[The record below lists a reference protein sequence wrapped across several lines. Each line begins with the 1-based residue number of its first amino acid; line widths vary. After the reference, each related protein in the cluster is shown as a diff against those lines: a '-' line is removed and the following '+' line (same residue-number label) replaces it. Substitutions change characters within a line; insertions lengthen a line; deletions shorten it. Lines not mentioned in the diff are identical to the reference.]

1 MNMNAIDCKDS
12 YLVTDD
18 NGEIRFIA
26 KNNKDNEILNILNKE
41 NIKEKLLKET
51 QNLKDKKD
59 NLEGII
65 IITPIL
71 HLLLTGAL
79 LTPPIALLS
88 ESTVISQIIIF
99 IISAISL
106 GFIPNTIKKI
116 KKGKSKINYYNHK
129 IKENTEEVKKINK
142 EIKNLKK
149 ATKYQ
154 EIAFYKTDDY
164 FDEPILLEAVNP
176 VENQPKVYKLGSRK

>member
-12 YLVTDD
+12 YLVTND
-18 NGEIRFIA
+18 NGDIKFIA
-26 KNNKDNEILNILNKE
+26 KNNHDNEILDILNKE
-41 NIKEKLLKET
+41 NIKEKLLKEIK
-51 QNLKDKKD
+51 NLKGKKD
-59 NLEGII
+59 NLEGTI

-71 HLLLTGAL
+71 HLLLTASL

-88 ESTVISQIIIF
+88 ESTVSQIIIF
-99 IISAISL
+99 LISAISL

-129 IKENTEEVKKINK
+129 IKENTNEVKNLNK

-149 ATKYQ
+149 TTKYQ

-164 FDEPILLEAVNP
+164 FDEPTLLEAVNP